1 MNPAH
6 FMLASVGRAWGVLL
20 RWHLFLVC
28 VALPTSLAVAYYGFI
43 ASDVYVSQSLFV
55 VRSPE
60 RQSTSP
66 LGMLFKGAGF
76 SRAQDDAY
84 VVHDFMMSREAL
96 TALEAKMDIKQK
108 FSDASIDP
116 FSRFTGIDP
125 DQSFEAFHRYFQK
138 HAQQQIDSLSSIT
151 TLTIRA
157 YTPQDAQRINQEL
170 LLLSEARVNQ
180 LNTRGRQ
187 DLINFAQQEVADAQR
202 RALQASLVLADYRNK
217 KGVIDPERQ
226 TAIPLQQIAKLQ
238 TELLAAKTLLAQVM
252 LLARENPQIPSLKQ
266 TVAMLETEIALE
278 SAKVTGDTKQSL
290 ASKAADFQKLA
301 MNKEFADKM
310 LAGALTTLEQA
321 RSESQR
327 QQLYLERI
335 AQPSLPDA
343 ALEPRRI
350 RGVLTAF
357 VLGLLFWGIAA
368 MVIAGVKEHQHA
380 YRNLFT
386 PYAELYHHESV
397 SRGPNDTRAKR
408 AVADAEAQFMRQK
421 WGKLLDT
428 DPYYNPNLTLV
439 HEDFSLG

>member
-1 MNPAH
+1 MNPAQYI
-6 FMLASVGRAWGVLL
+6 LASVGQAWGMLV
-20 RWHLFLVC
+20 RWHLFLLC
-28 VALPTSLAVAYYGFI
+28 VVLPTAVAVSYYGFI

-60 RQSTSP
+60 RQSASP

-84 VVHDFMMSREAL
+84 VVNDFMRSREAL
-96 TALEAKMDIKQK
+96 MALETKLGIKQK
-108 FSDASIDP
+108 FADEAIDP
-116 FSRFTGIDP
+116 FSRFAGIDP

-138 HAQQQIDSLSSIT
+138 HAEQQIDSLSSIT

-157 YTPQDAQRINQEL
+157 YTPQDAQRMNEEL
-170 LLLSEARVNQ
+170 LRLSEARVNQ

-202 RALQASLVLADYRNK
+202 RALEASLVLADYRNK

-238 TELLAAKTLLAQVM
+238 SELLAAKTQLSQVM
-252 LLARENPQIPSLKQ
+252 LLAQENPQIPSLKQ
-266 TVAMLETEIALE
+266 TVAMLEREIALE

-321 RSESQR
+321 RTESQR

-343 ALEPRRI
+343 ALEPRRV

-380 YRNLFT
+380 
-386 PYAELYHHESV
+386 
-397 SRGPNDTRAKR
+397 
-408 AVADAEAQFMRQK
+408 
-421 WGKLLDT
+421 
-428 DPYYNPNLTLV
+428 
-439 HEDFSLG
+439 